1 MKGRNQTEPAAHK
14 TELTTDL
21 NSTTCS
27 QQVKKLVP
35 FEQNLN
41 KISKNLRFQEVD
53 NNDTIIKQNFYCS
66 RQKRQ
71 ICIALVKKSTQTF
84 YKMLSHQNIRT

>member
-1 MKGRNQTEPAAHK
+1 MKGRNQTEPTAHK

-41 KISKNLRFQEVD
+41 KISKND
-53 NNDTIIKQNFYCS
+53 
-66 RQKRQ
+66 
-71 ICIALVKKSTQTF
+71 
-84 YKMLSHQNIRT
+84 HQAKLLL